1 MYFSHPLSCFFL
13 WTWMRWGAWT
23 VQFFLYILIWIWFWS
38 YKMYKRI
45 PLWWSHQEIWNK
57 TPVLGG
63 ISCWDSDNYYFDA
76 HNSIRNSKRKIIGV
90 SVYMNIST
98 FTWRYI
104 LKDVSEFS
112 SKKILAQQ
120 LLKSVGTWIQ
130 ESILPWESTRCSP
143 AHVVH
148 MLGSV
153 SGSEDR
159 STHSHA
165 HVRKLPSFYLLLLI
179 FLQDLIQKNE
189 ILFFCFFEE
198 LMLLSMIIEGFL
210 LEIISLSRVSS
221 SCVRE
226 GLAWGKVIWW
236 KYQECY
242 KWRNSER
249 LSIQALPILK
259 CFCEGGWRKN
269 GDASEP
275 CRR

>member
-112 SKKILAQQ
+112 SKKSLHSSCWNLLGPEFKRAFYLGNPRDAHQPMLCICSAVFQAQKTD
-120 LLKSVGTWIQ
+120 LLIPT
-130 ESILPWESTRCSP
+130 
-143 AHVVH
+143 H
-148 MLGSV
+148 M
-153 SGSEDR
+153 SGSCHPFICCYWFSCR
-159 STHSHA
+159 IWF
-165 HVRKLPSFYLLLLI
+165 RKMKFYSFVSL
-179 FLQDLIQKNE
+179 KNWCYYQWS
-189 ILFFCFFEE
+189 LKDFC
-198 LMLLSMIIEGFL
+198 
-210 LEIISLSRVSS
+210 
-221 SCVRE
+221 
-226 GLAWGKVIWW
+226 W
-236 KYQECY
+236 K
-242 KWRNSER
+242 
-249 LSIQALPILK
+249 
-259 CFCEGGWRKN
+259 
-269 GDASEP
+269 
-275 CRR
+275 